1 MPKITFL
8 FIALCLVAAGAA
20 RAEVRTVTTS
30 HTCLVGD
37 SETKND
43 VRRACFLE
51 AKRKAVEQ
59 AGTYVES
66 LTEVR
71 EYALSA
77 DQVRSFAAA
86 MVTVEEVSEKFSLQG
101 ENLSLTVTVRAR
113 VDPDAARERLAAA
126 AKDPGVLDRLARS
139 DREARDLEGRALVL
153 QDGIRGA
160 DPDRAA
166 VLRGEQRAVLGSL
179 EEVYAE
185 RERILGNIQETSRR
199 ARDVVRPGMTMEEV
213 AGLLGPA
220 RSVKENRNL
229 PAAYTCANYGA
240 VWVVFKD
247 GLTQCLRENLT
258 YKERFRGDCHCGGIT
273 LDGMLVQ

>member
-1 MPKITFL
+1 MPKVCVFL
-8 FIALCLVAAGAA
+8 LALVLAAAAAA
-20 RAEVRTVTTS
+20 RAEARTVTAT

-71 EYALSA
+71 EFALSA

-86 MVTVEEVSEKFSLQG
+86 VVTVEDVSEKFSVQG
-101 ENLSLTVTVRAR
+101 ENLALTVTVRAR

-126 AKDPGVLDRLARS
+126 ARDPGVLDGLARS
-139 DREARDLEGRALVL
+139 GRAARDLEDRALAL
-153 QDGIRGA
+153 QGSIRGA

-179 EEVYAE
+179 EEAYAE
-185 RERILGNIQETSRR
+185 RERILANISETSRR
-199 ARDVVRPGMTMEEV
+199 ARETVRPGMTMEEV

-220 RSVKENRNL
+220 RSVKENRAL
-229 PAAYTCANYGA
+229 PSAYTCANYGA
-240 VWVVFKD
+240 VWVVFKE
-247 GLTQCLRENLT
+247 GLAECLREGLA
-258 YKERFRGDCHCGGIT
+258 YKERYRGDCHCGGIT
-273 LDGMLVQ
+273 LDGMLVR

>member
-1 MPKITFL
+1 MPRTSVFL
-8 FIALCLVAAGAA
+8 FALCLLASTAA
-20 RAEVRTVTTS
+20 RAEVRTVTAS

-43 VRRACFLE
+43 VRRACILE

-71 EYALSA
+71 EFVLSA

-86 MVTVEEVSEKFSLQG
+86 VVTVEDVSERFAVQG
-101 ENLSLTVTVRAR
+101 ENLALTVTVRAK
-113 VDPDAARERLAAA
+113 VDTDSARERLAAA
-126 AKDPGVLDRLARS
+126 AREPRILDDLARS
-139 DREARDLEGRALVL
+139 GRAARDLEDRALAL
-153 QDGIRGA
+153 QGSIRAA

-179 EEVYAE
+179 DDAYAE
-185 RERILGNIQETSRR
+185 RERIVASIR
-199 ARDVVRPGMTMEEV
+199 AVGRLAREAVRPGMTMEEV
-213 AGLLGPA
+213 ARILGPA
-220 RSVKENRNL
+220 RSVKENRAL
-229 PAAYTCANYGA
+229 PAAHVCANYGD

-247 GLTQCLRENLT
+247 GLAECLRERLD

-273 LDGMLVQ
+273 LNGMLVQ